1 MLRFAATHRYRTS
14 SLEQQ
19 QEEAFPMQTETI
31 LYQSTD
37 GIAEIRLNR
46 PHRLNAVTQQLYGEL
61 NAALGEAEADPAVR
75 VVMLTGEGRAFCVGA
90 DLKEHKAGRSAFDRR
105 QYLKGEQVVCKR
117 LMLLSKP
124 VIAAVNGFALGAG
137 AEIAIASDFVLM
149 AESAQIGLPEV
160 SIGNFLGGGVTYL
173 LPRLV
178 GLAKAR
184 ELVFLGERIKGEE
197 AVRIG
202 LANRVLPDEGF
213 IDAAREFALRIA
225 GKAPFSMQLAKEQ
238 LNMAAERTLDAALT
252 AELEGMMFVGTTQDW
267 QEGVDAFAEKRTP
280 VFRGR

>member
-1 MLRFAATHRYRTS
+1 MAY
-14 SLEQQ
+14 
-19 QEEAFPMQTETI
+19 ETI
-31 LYQSTD
+31 LYEMKN

-46 PHRLNAVTQQLYGEL
+46 PHRMNAVTQTLYDEL
-61 NAALGEAEADPAVR
+61 NDALGVAEADKDAR
-75 VVMLTGEGRAFCVGA
+75 VVLLTGEGRAFCVGA
-90 DLKEHKAGRSAFDRR
+90 DLKEHKTGRTAFDRR
-105 QYLKGEQVVCKR
+105 QYLQGEQIVCKR

-124 VIAAVNGFALGAG
+124 VIAAVNGYALGAG
-137 AEIAIASDFVLM
+137 AEVAMASDFILM

-160 SIGNFLGGGVTYL
+160 SIGNYLGGGVTYL

-202 LANRVLPDEGF
+202 LANRVLPDDGF
-213 IDAAREFALRIA
+213 LDGAREFAQRIA
-225 GKAPFSMQLAKEQ
+225 SKAPFSMQLAKEQ

-252 AELEGMMFVGTTQDW
+252 AELEGMMFVGTTKDW
-267 QEGVDAFAEKRTP
+267 QEGIDAFAEKRTP
-280 VFRGR
+280 VFKGV

>member
-1 MLRFAATHRYRTS
+1 MAY
-14 SLEQQ
+14 
-19 QEEAFPMQTETI
+19 ETI
-31 LYQSTD
+31 LYEMKN

-46 PHRLNAVTQQLYGEL
+46 PHRLNAVTQTLYDEL
-61 NAALGEAEADPAVR
+61 NDALGVAEADRDAR
-75 VVMLTGEGRAFCVGA
+75 VVLLTGEGRAFCVGA
-90 DLKEHKAGRSAFDRR
+90 DLKEHKTGRTAFDRR
-105 QYLKGEQVVCKR
+105 QYLQGEQIVCKR

-124 VIAAVNGFALGAG
+124 VVAAVNGFALGAG
-137 AEIAIASDFVLM
+137 AEVAMASDFILM

-160 SIGNFLGGGVTYL
+160 SIGNYLGGGVTYL

-202 LANRVLPDEGF
+202 LANRVFPDDGF
-213 IDAAREFALRIA
+213 LDAAREFAQRIA
-225 GKAPFSMQLAKEQ
+225 SKAPFSMQLAKEH

-252 AELEGMMFVGTTQDW
+252 AELEGMMFVGTTRDW
-267 QEGVDAFAEKRTP
+267 QEGIDAFAEKRTP
-280 VFRGR
+280 VFKGV